1 LNPKLSICITAFNVG
16 PYLRQCIE
24 SALQQVISFPFEIVI
39 VDDASTDESAQII
52 REYQLQYPAV
62 VQAYYNQVNLRY
74 AQNYFRALSL
84 CKGEYI
90 AILDG
95 DDYWT
100 DHSKL
105 KQQLIFLDAH
115 PNYMLSYHNAWM
127 EDPGGIRML
136 FDQQPKPET
145 QDLLWFLSDAR
156 KWNSSFVYRNIYQ
169 GDLPKWLKEA
179 HHPDF
184 SIHALHAARG
194 PAYYIN
200 KPMGVYRQHTTN
212 ISKLWENDR
221 AILDYE
227 NAVATVHELKNELS
241 KDFRSAL
248 NLIEARHHDLIAGY
262 YRKRKQWGKF
272 LTNVLRGYLLCPVRS
287 IKEYKD
293 SYYHLFR
300 QP

>member
-1 LNPKLSICITAFNVG
+1 M
-16 PYLRQCIE
+16 
-24 SALQQVISFPFEIVI
+24 ISFPFEIVI